1 MKMSEEFDYKV
12 EDYHHLTI
20 VPLAYFNKVHGID
33 GDGSTYCTQ
42 CANEL
47 RVIEVFE
54 NQPGVTVTDYPSI
67 LTVCPVCDT
76 FHLELLD
83 DYISSFIEPVTI
95 SWPAL

>member
-1 MKMSEEFDYKV
+1 MSDV
-12 EDYHHLTI
+12 ETDQYYHLTI
-20 VPLAYFNKVHGID
+20 VPFSYHEAKHGID
-33 GDGSTYCTQ
+33 GDGSTYCYK

-54 NQPGVTVTDYPSI
+54 TRIEDTFTDYPSI

-83 DYISSFIEPVTI
+83 DYIKSFATPIEI
-95 SWPAL
+95 SWPVPEIEN